1 MTAAKLELVH
11 PLPDDSSGAL
21 TPRADYAAIAVMV
34 SEGAKVLDIG
44 CGDGG
49 LVALL
54 ARERGARARGLEID
68 QTKVHSC
75 VRRGLSV
82 VQGDAE
88 CDLGEIPSGAFD
100 YVVLAHTL
108 QYLRRPTA
116 ILNQAARIA
125 DRVIVAI
132 ENSGHWR
139 TRLGLFA
146 QGRLADWDSETRR
159 SSTLRDFAEFAQAMR
174 LTIER
179 ATPIGGGRPGAPFA
193 KTLWRANWFA
203 EEAVFLLAT

>member
-1 MTAAKLELVH
+1 MGRIELVH
-11 PLPDDSSGAL
+11 PLPDHLPDAAD
-21 TPRADYAAIAVMV
+21 PRADHAVIAVMV
-34 SEGAKVLDIG
+34 NEGAKVLDIG
-44 CGDGG
+44 CGDGA
-49 LVALL
+49 LIALL

-100 YVVLAHTL
+100 YVVLSHTI
-108 QYLRRPTA
+108 QHLRRPSA

-125 DRVIVAI
+125 DRVIVSI
-132 ENSGHWR
+132 ENAGRWR
-139 TRLGLFA
+139 TRMRLMTR
-146 QGRLADWDSETRR
+146 GRLADWDRDALRVT
-159 SSTLRDFAEFAQAMR
+159 TVRDFAEFAQGMR

-179 ATPIGGGRPGAPFA
+179 AIPIARGNTGAPFA